1 MCLFQSSEDIP
12 PLVRLSLRTLQYL
25 VIPLLSISLIAIG
38 SIHIDQCPAQP
49 LLPVWHVVAGASG
62 LLVPSLYLLFDN
74 VNPRL
79 SRAFPAC
86 SETLDNL
93 VFMAAPVYV
102 TFEVAWLIA
111 GSVWLF
117 GTPGIEDPRRCEH
130 TVFIFSV
137 VVVVNFWIHMLT
149 PLAFVTT
156 LGCSRLFPYCGYC
169 AYWNIVKKVTDR
181 WTRGMRLALC
191 SAISIPLGLTML
203 VTGAVGVS
211 SCEAIQ
217 SLQHQP
223 SYNASRERGAA
234 GGHVGDVGIGS
245 GSDLRIEEEDATAL
259 STPPP
264 TPPPQ
269 LWNLEVE
276 ESGWRIAM
284 WLLVA
289 GCAIIL
295 SPGVYLIYDKY
306 CKAVEGGPLVQRVAT
321 SLVIG
326 YLLAGL
332 AW

>member
-62 LLVPSLYLLFDN
+62 LLVPILYLLFDN

-79 SRAFPAC
+79 SRVFPAC

-93 VFMAAPVYV
+93 VFFAAPVYV
-102 TFEVAWLIA
+102 IFEVAWLIA
-111 GSVWLF
+111 GSAWVF
-117 GTPGIEDPRRCEH
+117 GTEGIEDPRRCEH

-137 VVVVNFWIHMLT
+137 VVVINFWIHMLT

-156 LGCSRLFPYCGYC
+156 LCCSRLFPYCGYC
-169 AYWNIVKKVTDR
+169 AYWNILKKVMDK
-181 WTRGMRLALC
+181 WTRGTRLAIC
-191 SAISIPLGLTML
+191 SAISIPLGATMV

-211 SCEAIQ
+211 SCETFQ
-217 SLQHQP
+217 S
-223 SYNASRERGAA
+223 SNASRE
-234 GGHVGDVGIGS
+234 VGDFGS
-245 GSDLRIEEEDATAL
+245 GSESGEEHAEVQ
-259 STPPP
+259 STRPPLLP
-264 TPPPQ
+264 SH
-269 LWNLEVE
+269 LVAI

-284 WLLVA
+284 WLQVA

-306 CKAVEGGPLVQRVAT
+306 CKVVEGGR
-321 SLVIG
+321 
-326 YLLAGL
+326 
-332 AW
+332 